1 MINFMLIL
9 GVISQII
16 FLIFM
21 FKVLKQKFRITEKD
35 EFVAKYIFLPL
46 FLFLLVLF
54 MADLVLL

>member
-1 MINFMLIL
+1 MTKFMLII
-9 GVISQII
+9 GAISQIV

-21 FKVLKQKFRITEKD
+21 FKVLKQKFRITDKD

-54 MADLVLL
+54 MADLVLF